1 MKKTIL
7 LSMAVCLVFN
17 SFAISK
23 PSKPVPVKAFEIYLP
38 IGKNGERISLLDLAT
53 IKVKDFEN
61 FTGKKMR
68 FFDKIGFTLSQKKLR
83 SSIRPDGTIN
93 NKRFNKALRRGGE
106 SGFHFGG
113 FALGFF
119 LGVIGLL
126 IAYLIK
132 DDYKQN
138 RVKWA
143 WIGWG
148 IWLVIWLAVV
158 LASI

>member
-1 MKKTIL
+1 MKKIL
-7 LSMAVCLVFN
+7 LLSTAICLAFS

-23 PSKPVPVKAFEIYLP
+23 PSKPVPIKAVEISFP
-38 IGKNGERISLLDLAT
+38 IVKNGERISLLDLAT
-53 IKVKDFEN
+53 IKVQDLEN

-68 FFDKIGFTLSQKKLR
+68 FIDRIGFKLSQKKLR

-93 NKRFNKALRRGGE
+93 NKRFNRAFRRGGE

-119 LGVIGLL
+119 LGLIGLL

-132 DDYKQN
+132 DDYKAN

-158 LASI
+158 LSV